1 MATYEELE
9 LRGLEEGLETG
20 PMEDDNNLVD
30 GVNKKQ
36 GNLKLSQNRYINT
49 VRGHRKLEETWA
61 NKSMTQWMY

>member
-20 PMEDDNNLVD
+20 PMEDDHNEAD

-36 GNLKLSQNRYINT
+36 ENLKLSQNRYINT
-49 VRGHRKLEETWA
+49 LRGPRKLEETLA
-61 NKSMTQWMY
+61 NKSMTQWM